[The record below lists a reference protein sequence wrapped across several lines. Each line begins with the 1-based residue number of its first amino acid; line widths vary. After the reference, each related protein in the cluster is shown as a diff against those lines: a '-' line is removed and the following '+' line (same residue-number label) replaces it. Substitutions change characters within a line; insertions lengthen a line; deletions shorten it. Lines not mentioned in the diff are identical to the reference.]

1 MRTLIS
7 VCTIALFSL
16 LFFGCLDVEQRY
28 TLNPDGSGKVA
39 VDARMIE
46 WGLDENDENFRNDL
60 RQKIKGYLEGAEGV
74 DAWRDVTYSFEES
87 KIHFKGTAYFPDL
100 AKLKSSDFSLGNI
113 AMESLAGGDKA
124 VTLDMNTNSEASM
137 TSSSDGEDNTATL
150 TPEEIQ
156 HQIDSLKE
164 NWETMK
170 GMMGMVLNEMVI
182 KTSVNL
188 PGAPHDVSGF
198 TSNGSTIAYEFH
210 GEAML
215 NAMDTLMT
223 NPEMLRQQVES
234 KSDDDMKARM
244 QSLIFP
250 NGEPRALFSGNAQP
264 SFNYKAE
271 SAAAKKEHAKIMKGL
286 SAPEPRNNAKKGKRT

>member
-7 VCTIALFSL
+7 LCALALFSL
-16 LFFGCLDVEQRY
+16 LFIGCLDVEQRY

-39 VDARMIE
+39 VDARIIE
-46 WGLDENDENFRNDL
+46 WGLDENDENFKNDL
-60 RQKIKGYLEGAEGV
+60 RQKIKGYLENSEGV

-124 VTLDMNTNSEASM
+124 VTLDMNSDAEASM
-137 TSSSDGEDNTATL
+137 TSSTDGEDNTASL

-156 HQIDSLKE
+156 HQIDSLKT

-170 GMMGMVLNEMVI
+170 GMMGMVLSEMII

-188 PGAPHDVSGF
+188 PGAPRDVSGF
-198 TSNGSTIAYEFH
+198 TSNGKTIAYEFH
-210 GEAML
+210 GDAML
-215 NAMDTLMT
+215 AAMDTLMT
-223 NPEMLRQQVES
+223 NPDMLRQQVES
-234 KSDDDMKARM
+234 NNDEEMKGRM
-244 QSLIFP
+244 QALIFP
-250 NGEPRALFSGNAQP
+250 NGEPRAVFSGNAGP
-264 SFNYKAE
+264 SFNYKTE
-271 SAAAKKEHAKIMKGL
+271 SAAAKKEHTKIMKGL
-286 SAPEPRNNAKKGKRT
+286 SAPEPRNNAKKGRRT